1 MENGLYQL
9 YIPSN
14 DPKMWSLVESE
25 ENIGCIAPYS
35 VVRTKTSIFFAG
47 EHNIYQL
54 DNDWQLIAIGE
65 AIKDIWQ
72 GFSSD
77 VRKASTFTYNPKRN
91 SLSCLIGLLGS
102 SVVNGGLWEYNL
114 DTATWS
120 KFNNSFST
128 TNTGKFLF
136 LDKDTNINCYVS
148 NAGASEAS
156 IIKLDSSTS
165 TETLQTNRTTGWI
178 NLSSLSDQYN
188 VQLRRFNLAYDSG
201 DTITAT
207 FYKDGDA
214 STVVYTD
221 SSTFTSAKKQAEI
234 KLPIRCNQIMVKLS
248 TSASAN
254 DVKINRM
261 EIEADG

>member
-1 MENGLYQL
+1 M
-9 YIPSN
+9 
-14 DPKMWSLVESE
+14 
-25 ENIGCIAPYS
+25 
-35 VVRTKTSIFFAG
+35 
-47 EHNIYQL
+47 
-54 DNDWQLIAIGE
+54 
-65 AIKDIWQ
+65 
-72 GFSSD
+72 
-77 VRKASTFTYNPKRN
+77 
-91 SLSCLIGLLGS
+91 
-102 SVVNGGLWEYNL
+102 WEYNL

-248 TSASAN
+248 TSASVN